1 MERWYAVVTKPR
13 KEEVA
18 LEHLERQE
26 FQAWLPRL
34 EREVRIRGR
43 WQTRIEP
50 LFPRYLFLRG
60 TAGVDDFST
69 VRSTRGVGDF
79 VRFGVDPA
87 IVPDQ
92 VIEYLQATADPDTG
106 IHHLGNPASRF
117 KAGDRVLVLEGPFA
131 GLEGVLLQE
140 KGEDRVIV
148 LLSILGGQRNVM
160 MSSHNLARH
169 QA

>member
-1 MERWYAVVTKPR
+1 MERWYAVMTKPR
-13 KEEVA
+13 QESQA
-18 LEHLERQE
+18 LEHLERQS

-34 EREVRIRGR
+34 ERELRIRGR

-60 TAGVDDFST
+60 RAGVDDFST
-69 VRSTRGVGDF
+69 VRSTRGVSDF
-79 VRFGVDPA
+79 VRFGVEPA

-92 VIEYLQATADPDTG
+92 VIEYLQETADPDTG
-106 IHHLGNPASRF
+106 IHHLGQSARRF
-117 KAGDRVLVLEGPFA
+117 KSGDRVLVLEGPFA

-148 LLSILGGQRNVM
+148 LLSILGGQRNVA
-160 MSSHNLARH
+160 MSPENLVR
-169 QA
+169 QGS